1 MWKTAYQKGVK
12 LALDENPLA
21 AQQLAA
27 AQKLYGIGGGLLGA
41 TGGGLLGH
49 YLGKQIAESADVDP
63 ETARWIGAGLGALV
77 GGTLGHGAGSSAAT
91 LSHTAPA
98 PEPPAPEPEPEPE
111 AQPLASFAP
120 DYAFDPG
127 LGLVDYL
134 PQQDMGMGGMGMSGM
149 GMGDMGMG
157 MGLQPAYEPLPEYPT
172 IGMEPEYGMSP
183 LAFEPGWY

>member
-27 AQKLYGIGGGLLGA
+27 AQKLYGIGGGVLGA

-49 YLGKQIAESADVDP
+49 YLGKQIAESADLDP

-77 GGTLGHGAGSSAAT
+77 GGALGHGAGSSAAT
-91 LSHTAPA
+91 LTQATPEAPA
-98 PEPPAPEPEPEPE
+98 PPPEPE
-111 AQPLASFAP
+111 AAPLSGFTP

-134 PQQDMGMGGMGMSGM
+134 PQQDTGMG
-149 GMGDMGMG
+149 GMG